1 MTERYVE
8 PINESYDEAKAAE
21 VIADAIEEFYASL
34 VKGIDEITID
44 KILGSKNPYLYC
56 VKNVKSPRQ
65 FVGSI
70 LDAYISSSEETI
82 FGNLFFEPLAIA
94 VSGGSKAGAE
104 GVDIEIDAAPI
115 RYAIAVK
122 SGTSVFN
129 ADSKKRQ
136 IENFDKHARLM
147 RQGGLHS
154 SPVIGY
160 GYGTKKGG
168 TGGRVLEYAG
178 QDFWEYLT
186 GDPDFYTKI
195 VDLMGDSPEVWSG
208 RFEASKAK
216 TLDRLTGEFA
226 EGYVAGDGSIDWH
239 KVLRLNSGSVGRK
252 EREELDSAKALCL
265 ELMRDDGRVSKK
277 RLCEA
282 IGCSQARLNAIIG
295 GLRDEGA
302 IEAGCD
308 RAPWRL
314 R

>member
-1 MTERYVE
+1 ME
-8 PINESYDEAKAAE
+8 
-21 VIADAIEEFYASL
+21 
-34 VKGIDEITID
+34 
-44 KILGSKNPYLYC
+44 
-56 VKNVKSPRQ
+56 
-65 FVGSI
+65 SI

-94 VSGGSKAGAE
+94 VSGGSKAGVE
-104 GVDIEIDAAPI
+104 GVDIEIDATPI

-129 ADSKKRQ
+129 ADSRKRQ
-136 IENFDKHARLM
+136 IENFDKHAKLM

-160 GYGTKKGG
+160 GYGTKKENAGG
-168 TGGRVLEYAG
+168 KVLEYAG

-195 VDLMGDSPEVWSG
+195 IDLMGDSPEVWSD

-216 TLDRLTGEFA
+216 TLDRLTSEFA
-226 EGYVAGDGSIDWH
+226 ESYVAEDNSIDWH

-252 EREELDSAKALCL
+252 EREELNSAKALCL
-265 ELMRDDGRVSKK
+265 KLMRDDDRVSKK
-277 RLCEA
+277 HLCEV
-282 IGCSQARLNAIIG
+282 IGCSPAKLNAIIE

-302 IEAGCD
+302 IEADCN
-308 RAPWRL
+308 RTPWKL
-314 R
+314 C